1 MEPERE
7 RFLDK
12 PENVQKVLRTLY
24 SICALLLLIDLANF
38 ALTQLEIADWRH
50 AYRVWEA
57 FPGFY
62 TVYGFVACVLLVL
75 IAKQMRRVLMRGED
89 YYDR

>member
-7 RFLDK
+7 RFLDR

-24 SICALLLLIDLANF
+24 AICAFLLAIDLVNTV
-38 ALTQLEIADWRH
+38 LQQLEIADWRH
-50 AYRVWEA
+50 AYRTWEA

-62 TVYGFVACVLLVL
+62 TIYGFVACVLLVL

-89 YYDR
+89 FYDR

>member
-7 RFLDK
+7 RFLDR

-24 SICALLLLIDLANF
+24 AICAFLLLIDLVNF
-38 ALTQLEIADWRH
+38 ALQRLEVADWRH
-50 AYRVWEA
+50 AYRVWEG

-62 TVYGFVACVLLVL
+62 TIYGFVACVLLVL
-75 IAKQMRRVLMRGED
+75 IAKQLRRVLMRGED
-89 YYDR
+89 FYDR